1 MTVENMLKSIPND
14 LRCTTGHWEIG
25 RRAPADFKQVFH
37 GPTLDRRGK
46 HAHVIARILALL
58 GHLSIAPRS
67 ACIALWLYNLTL
79 YSIYGWRDILCAKS
93 GTMVEA
99 DTPQKVSY
107 RSSTVPTRKWAL
119 SCPRNVCRSR
129 LSPRLRQVCSYGCT
143 IIGCTREEGEWDSPS
158 CCSDQITRGVASK

>member
-1 MTVENMLKSIPND
+1 MSCSSCTNVAVPNRTTLTGMGGPATHLPFSLIILTARSLCWFYHITRANYLVDVHTTIHLLLCMTVENMLKSIPND

-79 YSIYGWRDILCAKS
+79 YSIYD
-93 GTMVEA
+93 
-99 DTPQKVSY
+99 
-107 RSSTVPTRKWAL
+107 
-119 SCPRNVCRSR
+119 
-129 LSPRLRQVCSYGCT
+129 
-143 IIGCTREEGEWDSPS
+143 
-158 CCSDQITRGVASK
+158 